1 MACVVGRGV
10 MANIKEWY
18 LKNYPA
24 DKLGLEIRD
33 NATFSGAFN
42 CLDNYGDIYLY
53 LGIWD
58 SVVRERIFEKLASL
72 AGVSYQYIKEQWHK
86 CHTLSPLY
94 NFNGEF
100 SGVFL
105 ESETNRR
112 LPVVE
117 VEQLYNSF

>member
-1 MACVVGRGV
+1 MSWGACVMESV
-10 MANIKEWY
+10 KEWY

-24 DKLGLEIRD
+24 DELGVEIRD
-33 NATFSGAFN
+33 NVTFSGAFN

-53 LGIWD
+53 MGVWD
-58 SVVRERIFEKLASL
+58 SIVRERIFEELASR
-72 AGVSYQYIKEQWHK
+72 AGVGYQYIKEQWHK
-86 CHTLSPLY
+86 CHTLTPLY
-94 NFNGEF
+94 NLNGEF

-112 LPVVE
+112 LPAVQ

>member
-1 MACVVGRGV
+1 MWGACY
-10 MANIKEWY
+10 MENIKKWY

-24 DKLGLEIRD
+24 DKLGLDIRE

-53 LGIWD
+53 MGVWD
-58 SVVRERIFEKLASL
+58 SVARERIFEELASR
-72 AGVSYQYIKEQWHK
+72 AGVSYRYIVEQWNK

-94 NFNGEF
+94 NLNGEF

-105 ESETNRR
+105 ESETGRR
-112 LPVVE
+112 VPAVE
-117 VEQLYNSF
+117 VEQVYSGF